1 MSESTQPDP
10 LVLND
15 VRVMRGDIRLCGP
28 LTVSIDAGQI
38 WQIAGPNGTGKTTL
52 LMMLAGLLP
61 IQSGAACWRKQP
73 PADWPTLYIGHLAG
87 LNAALTVQE
96 NLAFLAALGEGAD
109 CTSTELLHA
118 LAMTGL
124 AGYEQV
130 PVARLS
136 SGQKRRVGLARLWL
150 PHAAPLWLLDEPMT
164 ALDVQMIARL
174 NQRLADHAATGGRV
188 LLTSHQPVAVVSH
201 VLDLALIRSHDADDT
216 ESTAEGWT

>member
-1 MSESTQPDP
+1 MSESTQPDS
-10 LVLND
+10 LMLND

-73 PADWPTLYIGHLAG
+73 PVDWPTLYIGHLAG

-96 NLAFLAALGEGAD
+96 NLAFLAALGGGAD

-216 ESTAEGWT
+216 DPTAEGWT